1 MTKSAGVRPPRAGDP
16 YGLGPVGS
24 WLAPV
29 LSIIGLVLVGVVTV
43 SLLTGNLPFG
53 IGKGGSS
60 NGNGNG
66 NGSEPGRSAA
76 PSNVVIVPPDA
87 KFDGSIIYAKAGNIW
102 IQTADGAKQVTNSN
116 HDSMPSWS
124 PDGQWIYFIRT
135 RSEKGRWLDHGV
147 PNTYAL
153 EIPSIMRAHAD
164 GSGEEQLKDGG
175 IKQGN
180 LKYAYWL
187 RQPVI
192 SPDGSTVAVMS
203 DAPNPDNSTVVLQFL
218 DTATG
223 KLRSA
228 NMPTNGVLGHQDP
241 DWRPDGKYLLYV
253 QNGRDGTRGA
263 PVIMRYTE
271 ATGRARALTGFG
283 YLNPA
288 YSRDGKYIA
297 ATKTSAFGTD
307 VVILDGST
315 GQELLRVTDD
325 GSSWAPTWSPKGDG
339 IAFLHLDGQT
349 VDLRLARLDGAA
361 PGWTVK
367 ETIDLTEVSDLG
379 PESRPDWFIP
389 ADQLPALSSPPASSS
404 AAPAASGSTTP

>member
-1 MTKSAGVRPPRAGDP
+1 MTKAQTPRAGDP

-53 IGKGGSS
+53 IGKASS
-60 NGNGNG
+60 GNGNGNG
-66 NGSEPGRSAA
+66 NGGPAQSAA
-76 PSNVVIVPPDA
+76 PSNVVNVPPEA

-102 IQTADGAKQVTNSN
+102 IQTADGAKQVTNNS

-153 EIPSIMRAHAD
+153 EIPSIMRAHPD

-180 LKYAYWL
+180 LSYAYWL
-187 RQPVI
+187 RQPVV

-203 DAPNPDNSTVVLQFL
+203 DAPNPDDSTVVLQFL

-228 NMPTNGVLGHQDP
+228 KMPTNGVLGHQDP

-325 GSSWAPTWSPKGDG
+325 GSSWAPTWSPEGDG

-389 ADQLPALSSPPASSS
+389 ADQLPALPAAPST
-404 AAPAASGSTTP
+404 APAASGSTTP